1 MQEAALNKLTED
13 LGPKLKK
20 VFRKS
25 KRRVYLDVEPD
36 NLLDVARYIFSID
49 GVRFAIATGI
59 DTPAGFEVLYHFDFD
74 KNDMI
79 VSVRVLADRD
89 NPTLPSVATISKAV
103 NWIEREMHD
112 LLGID
117 FEGHPDM
124 RRLLLPD
131 DWPEGV
137 YPMRRGKPWE
147 GKVEKKI

>member
-1 MQEAALNKLTED
+1 VQEAVLNKLTED

-36 NLLDVARYIFSID
+36 NVLDVARHILGID

-59 DTPAGFEVLYHFDFD
+59 DTPSGFEVLYHFDFD
-74 KNDMI
+74 KDDMV
-79 VSVRVLADRD
+79 VSVRVLANRE
-89 NPTLPSVATISKAV
+89 NPTLPSVATISKAADWV
-103 NWIEREMHD
+103 EREMRE
-112 LLGID
+112 LLGIN

-131 DWPEGV
+131 DWPDGV
-137 YPMRRGKPWE
+137 YPLRRGKPWE